1 MFKKSTEQLI
11 NLKGKSNKTKNIAFT
26 LQHIKNEKKKIPAH
40 LNLQNSIEI
49 KKKMLS
55 EKRLRD
61 SRTKTQHA
69 AITAHTYPI
78 EEYGIVL
85 TKTVARFNV
94 KLKHGKLIFPTYYV

>member
-1 MFKKSTEQLI
+1 MRKK
-11 NLKGKSNKTKNIAFT
+11 
-26 LQHIKNEKKKIPAH
+26 
-40 LNLQNSIEI
+40 NSCSYKPTNTTEI
-49 KKKMLS
+49 KKKIAVGKSLG
-55 EKRLRD
+55 D